1 MNTQT
6 PSMTTAGIDK
16 HGKRHWRTLAGWAVA
31 LGVLSWAWQGTGMR
45 PGLLIENAD
54 NMLVLAG
61 DFVPPN
67 FGNIAH
73 YIDQMLV
80 TIQIAIWG
88 TLLAVVF
95 AIPCGLL
102 SSENLV
108 PWWIY
113 QPIRRLMDACRAINE
128 LVFAMLFVVAVG
140 LGPFAGTMALFIHT
154 TGVLAKLF
162 SEAVEATEAG
172 PMEGIRVTGA
182 GRIEEI
188 VFGLIPQVLPLWI
201 SVSLYRFESNIRSAT
216 VLGMVGAG
224 GIGVSLWVTMRGF
237 QYAETATIML
247 VIIVAVTL
255 LDMASQF
262 VRKRFI

>member
-1 MNTQT
+1 MNSHT
-6 PSMTTAGIDK
+6 P
-16 HGKRHWRTLAGWAVA
+16 TLAHPVAKRRWITLFGWAAVLLV
-31 LGVLSWAWQGTGMR
+31 LGWAWQGAELQ
-45 PGLLIENAD
+45 PSLLVENAG
-54 NMLVLAG
+54 NMATLAN
-61 DFVPPN
+61 DFFPPA
-67 FGNIAH
+67 FGNLEH

-88 TLLAVVF
+88 TLMAVVL
-95 AIPCGLL
+95 AIPCSLL
-102 SSENLV
+102 SSDNLV
-108 PWWIY
+108 PWWVY
-113 QPIRRLMDACRAINE
+113 QPMRRLMDACRAINE

-140 LGPFAGTMALFIHT
+140 LGPFAGTLALFIHT

-188 VFGLIPQVLPLWI
+188 IFGLIPQVLPLWI

-216 VLGMVGAG
+216 VLGMVGGG
-224 GIGVSLWVTMRGF
+224 GIGVSLWETMRGF

-247 VIIVAVTL
+247 VIIVAVTT
-255 LDMASQF
+255 LDMASQTL
-262 VRKRFI
+262 RKRFI

>member
-1 MNTQT
+1 MTTQT
-6 PSMTTAGIDK
+6 PTLPSSA
-16 HGKRHWRTLAGWAVA
+16 GKRSWLNLMGWVVA
-31 LGVLSWAWQGTGMR
+31 LAVLGWAWQGTEMQ
-45 PGLLIENAD
+45 PGLLVSNAG
-54 NMLVLAG
+54 NMVELAG
-61 DFVPPN
+61 DFVPPRL
-67 FGNIAH
+67 GNLDH
-73 YIDQMLV
+73 YIALMLV

-88 TLLAVVF
+88 TLLAVIV
-95 AIPCGLL
+95 AIPCSLL

-108 PWWIY
+108 PWWVY
-113 QPIRRLMDACRAINE
+113 QPMRRLMDACRAINE

-140 LGPFAGTMALFIHT
+140 LGPFAGTLALFVHT

-162 SEAVEATEAG
+162 SEAVEASEAG

-216 VLGMVGAG
+216 VLGMVGGG
-224 GIGVSLWVTMRGF
+224 GIGVALWETMRGF
-237 QYAETATIML
+237 QYGETATIML

-255 LDMASQF
+255 LDVASQS

>member
-1 MNTQT
+1 MQSSSL
-6 PSMTTAGIDK
+6 PLAS
-16 HGKRHWRTLAGWAVA
+16 HKRRWLKLLGWGATLGA
-31 LGVLSWAWQGTGMR
+31 LTWAWQGAEMQ
-45 PGLLIENAD
+45 PGLLVKNTD
-54 NMLVLAG
+54 NMVQLAG
-61 DFVPPN
+61 DFFPLR
-67 FGNIAH
+67 FGNLKH
-73 YIDQMLV
+73 YIAQMLV

-95 AIPCGLL
+95 AIPCSLL

-108 PWWIY
+108 SWWVY
-113 QPIRRLMDACRAINE
+113 QPMRRLMDACRAINE

-140 LGPFAGTMALFIHT
+140 LGPFAGTLALFIHT

-172 PMEGIRVTGA
+172 PMEGVRVTGA

-188 VFGLIPQVLPLWI
+188 IFGLIPQVLPLWI

-224 GIGVSLWVTMRGF
+224 GIGVSLWETMRGF
-237 QYAETATIML
+237 QYSETATIML
-247 VIIVAVTL
+247 VIIIAVTL
-255 LDMASQF
+255 LDMASQR

>member
-6 PSMTTAGIDK
+6 PSMTASSV
-16 HGKRHWRTLAGWAVA
+16 GKRSWLNLAGWGAALAV
-31 LGVLSWAWQGTGMR
+31 LGWAWQGTEMQ
-45 PGLLIENAD
+45 PGLLIENAG
-54 NMLVLAG
+54 NMATLAS
-61 DFVPPN
+61 DFVPPSFAN
-67 FGNIAH
+67 LGH
-73 YIDQMLV
+73 YIEQMLV

-88 TLLAVVF
+88 TLLAIVF
-95 AIPCGLL
+95 AVPCSLL
-102 SSENLV
+102 SSDNLV
-108 PWWIY
+108 PWWVY
-113 QPIRRLMDACRAINE
+113 QPMRRLMDACRAINE

-140 LGPFAGTMALFIHT
+140 LGPFAGTLALFIHT

-188 VFGLIPQVLPLWI
+188 IFGLIPQVLPLWI

-224 GIGVSLWVTMRGF
+224 GIGVALWETMRGF
-237 QYAETATIML
+237 QYTETATILL
-247 VIIVAVTL
+247 VIIVAVTV
-255 LDMASQF
+255 LDMASQT

>member
-1 MNTQT
+1 MT
-6 PSMTTAGIDK
+6 PTTSTLGAAS
-16 HGKRHWRTLAGWAVA
+16 GKRSWLNLLGWAAA
-31 LGVLSWAWQGTGMR
+31 LAMLGWAWHGTEMQ
-45 PGLLIENAD
+45 PGALISNAG
-54 NMLVLAG
+54 NMAELAA
-61 DFVPPN
+61 DFFPPAY
-67 FGNIAH
+67 GNLDR
-73 YIDQMLV
+73 YINQMLV

-88 TLLAVVF
+88 TLLAIVF
-95 AIPCGLL
+95 AIPCSLL

-108 PWWIY
+108 PWWVY
-113 QPIRRLMDACRAINE
+113 QPMRRVMDACRAINE

-140 LGPFAGTMALFIHT
+140 LGPFAGTLALFVHT

-162 SEAVEATEAG
+162 SEAVEASEAG

-216 VLGMVGAG
+216 VLGMVGGG
-224 GIGVSLWVTMRGF
+224 GIGVALWETMRGF

-247 VIIVAVTL
+247 VIIVAVTV
-255 LDMASQF
+255 LDMLSQT

>member
-1 MNTQT
+1 MHHTST
-6 PSMTTAGIDK
+6 LSDAAA
-16 HGKRHWRTLAGWAVA
+16 GKRGWTTLLGWAIT
-31 LGVLSWAWQGTGMR
+31 LGVLSWAWQGAEMQ
-45 PGLLIENAD
+45 PSLLVTNAD
-54 NMLVLAG
+54 NMGELVG
-61 DFVPPN
+61 DFFPLQ
-67 FGNIAH
+67 FGNLGH
-73 YIDQMLV
+73 YVDQMMV

-88 TLLAVVF
+88 TLLAVLV
-95 AIPCGLL
+95 AIPASLL
-102 SSENLV
+102 SSENLT
-108 PWWIY
+108 PWWIH
-113 QPIRRLMDACRAINE
+113 QPVRRLMDACRAINE

-140 LGPFAGTMALFIHT
+140 LGPFAGTLALFIHT

-162 SEAVEATEAG
+162 SEAVEASEAG

-216 VLGMVGAG
+216 VLGMVGGG
-224 GIGVSLWVTMRGF
+224 GIGVALWETMRGF

-255 LDMASQF
+255 LDMASQH